1 MSNDNDS
8 TYSELLAKKSELLA
22 VVQGAP
28 LDGAGAYDAFMAKL
42 ELMNVAKEIKLL
54 EATLPF

>member
-22 VVQGAP
+22 VVEGAP
-28 LDGAGAYDAFMAKL
+28 LDGEGAYESFLAKL